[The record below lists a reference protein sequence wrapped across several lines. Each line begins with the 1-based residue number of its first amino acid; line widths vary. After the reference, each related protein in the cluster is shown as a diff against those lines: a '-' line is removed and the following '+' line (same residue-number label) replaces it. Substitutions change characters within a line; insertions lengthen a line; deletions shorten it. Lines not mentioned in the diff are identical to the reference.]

1 MDSLKFL
8 AVIPAR
14 YASTRFPGKPLAR
27 LGGRTGHPARLEAG
41 DAGVR
46 RRSRR
51 HRRSAHLR
59 CGGGLWRPCRH
70 DLARSSQRHRPLSG
84 SRRQTGRRPRRHRQR
99 TGRRTLHRPL
109 AVAGDR
115 PLLRR
120 SVDRHRHARQTLHRG
135 RRTRRTG
142 KSQFAESRARQ
153 RGPGTLFLTLGDP
166 LPAGA
171 CRARSGSHAIP
182 STNISACTPSAA
194 RRCTR

>member
-27 LGGRTGHPARLEAG
+27 LGGEPVIRHVWKQVTQVFADAAVATDDPRIYDAVEAF
-41 DAGVR
+41 
-46 RRSRR
+46 
-51 HRRSAHLR
+51 
-59 CGGGLWRPCRH
+59 WRPCRH

-153 RGPGTLFLTLGDP
+153 RRPGTLFLALGDP